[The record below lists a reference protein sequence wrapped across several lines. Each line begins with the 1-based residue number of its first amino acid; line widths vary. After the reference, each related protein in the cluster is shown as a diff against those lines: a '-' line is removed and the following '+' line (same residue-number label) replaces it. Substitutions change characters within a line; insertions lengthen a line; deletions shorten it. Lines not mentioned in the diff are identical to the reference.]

1 MPYTVGMRQI
11 YTSPRP
17 ENAERLSALFTEHGI
32 ENRIQNSSRWNRPSY
47 ERASYSR
54 QHTERDSWP
63 QVWVVR
69 PDDYTRAREL
79 LNELGLEQGTR
90 FAAELAQLRRAP
102 GGGRADV
109 PQRARRIAL
118 LAIAAIF
125 VIAIVHYAHI
135 V

>member
-1 MPYTVGMRQI
+1 MRQI

-17 ENAERLSALFTEHGI
+17 ENAERLSQLFDEHGI
-32 ENRIQNSSRWNRPSY
+32 ENRIQNHSRWNRPSY

-54 QHTERDSWP
+54 QQAERDSWP
-63 QVWVVR
+63 QVWVLR

-102 GGGRADV
+102 GGGRSDV
-109 PQRARRIAL
+109 PLRARRIAL
-118 LAIAAIF
+118 LAIAAVF
-125 VIAIVHYAHI
+125 VLAVLHYVHML
-135 V
+135 